1 MPQMVQVNGSSTSW
15 IIWRVFKP
23 LLCKNHLSHF
33 EQQVAFLWC
42 GSLPVFSIDHH
53 QKCLVTFATRKWL
66 PSSMN
71 TCKPF
76 DSKKENFAINFK
88 GHCWLLVIHQ
98 FFPTESATREVR
110 VDNLTNS
117 DKNWSRSLRSSTSSW
132 NALYRRQTWWSIWTS
147 NSTSMNGHKGLL
159 KSLMIPCYTSMHD
172 QIILQQLFVQILKIS
187 TTELAYYLVMKRFA
201 IKKKK
206 CTKMHWRKVDMTMK

>member
-1 MPQMVQVNGSSTSW
+1 MAPFLHRPFEGFS
-15 IIWRVFKP
+15 
-23 LLCKNHLSHF
+23 NHYFVKITYHILNN
-33 EQQVAFLWC
+33 
-42 GSLPVFSIDHH
+42 
-53 QKCLVTFATRKWL
+53 KWL
-66 PSSMN
+66 FSGVGHFLCFQLTTTKNALSRLQQGNGFPPPWILASLS
-71 TCKPF
+71 TQKR
-76 DSKKENFAINFK
+76 NFNFK

-132 NALYRRQTWWSIWTS
+132 NALYRRQTWWSIWIS
-147 NSTSMNGHKGLL
+147 NSTSMNRHKGLL

>member
-1 MPQMVQVNGSSTSW
+1 MVLT
-15 IIWRVFKP
+15 
-23 LLCKNHLSHF
+23 
-33 EQQVAFLWC
+33 
-42 GSLPVFSIDHH
+42 
-53 QKCLVTFATRKWL
+53 
-66 PSSMN
+66 
-71 TCKPF
+71 
-76 DSKKENFAINFK
+76 
-88 GHCWLLVIHQ
+88 
-98 FFPTESATREVR
+98 ATREVTLDLADIRDSR
-110 VDNLTNS
+110 VKALFFFNTANNWKNLTKS

-132 NALYRRQTWWSIWTS
+132 NALYRRQTWWSIWAS

-206 CTKMHWRKVDMTMK
+206 CTKMH